1 MFYTK
6 NKVIL
11 IIIICLITFFLTYK
25 DVKSEEKQ
33 YVLGISK
40 VIDGDTILINSHK
53 IRFYGIDAPEKNQFC
68 KKTYLSLFFISLD
81 KDYPC
86 GKISKN
92 KLKKITNNHLI
103 KCHLKGKDRYKR
115 FIGECFKNKLNLN
128 SWMVRNGYALA
139 YTKYS
144 KKFISEQEIAK
155 KNKHGIWIGKF
166 QEPWIWRKTN

>member
-68 KKTYLSLFFISLD
+68 KKTYLLLNAKILFPKGASSLSRPKSISLSAIHSSGI
-81 KDYPC
+81 P
-86 GKISKN
+86 
-92 KLKKITNNHLI
+92 
-103 KCHLKGKDRYKR
+103 
-115 FIGECFKNKLNLN
+115 
-128 SWMVRNGYALA
+128 VLA
-139 YTKYS
+139 
-144 KKFISEQEIAK
+144 F
-155 KNKHGIWIGKF
+155 
-166 QEPWIWRKTN
+166 